1 MKSTKLISVG
11 VVLAI
16 VLIGYAGARPQDGG
30 EEKSEPMP
38 YNYNWEVN
46 DEESKSYYGH
56 EEKATETGR
65 TEGKYFVWLADGR
78 LMTVEYYVDGESG
91 FVPKITFSDPNFAP
105 PAAAA

>member
-1 MKSTKLISVG
+1 MRAQIVFVG
-11 VVLAI
+11 LLFAILGLA
-16 VLIGYAGARPQDGG
+16 AARPQDA

-56 EEKATETGR
+56 EEKGTEAGR

-105 PAAAA
+105 PAAAAAAA